1 MKVEIVFLLA
11 VIGQR
16 LAGNLSSDDVA
27 AIGEHGEKQRVHA
40 GAFLKSVQ
48 DFSVPSSTNETAPTW
63 WHTQGSARSGRI
75 LQEFAAFNSD
85 FQHGALLF
93 SLVAANVYLAGC
105 GAA

>member
-27 AIGEHGEKQRVHA
+27 AMGEHGEKQRVHA

-48 DFSVPSSTNETAPTW
+48 DFL
-63 WHTQGSARSGRI
+63 G
-75 LQEFAAFNSD
+75 AFIHKRNCS
-85 FQHGALLF
+85 H
-93 SLVAANVYLAGC
+93 LVA
-105 GAA
+105 

>member
-27 AIGEHGEKQRVHA
+27 AMGEHGEKQRVHA

-75 LQEFAAFNSD
+75 LQEFAAIFNMEHSY
-85 FQHGALLF
+85 FLW
-93 SLVAANVYLAGC
+93 
-105 GAA
+105 

>member
-27 AIGEHGEKQRVHA
+27 AMGEHGEKQRVHA

-63 WHTQGSARSGRI
+63 CI
-75 LQEFAAFNSD
+75 LRAAPVPAESFRNSRRFNSD

>member
-27 AIGEHGEKQRVHA
+27 AMGEHGEKQRVHA

-48 DFSVPSSTNETAPTW
+48 DFSVPSSTNENCS
-63 WHTQGSARSGRI
+63 H
-75 LQEFAAFNSD
+75 
-85 FQHGALLF
+85 
-93 SLVAANVYLAGC
+93 LVAYSGQRPFRQNPSGIRGDSTPIFNMEHSYFLW
-105 GAA
+105 

>member
-27 AIGEHGEKQRVHA
+27 AMGEHGEKQRVHA

-48 DFSVPSSTNETAPTW
+48 DFSVPSSTNETAPT
-63 WHTQGSARSGRI
+63 
-75 LQEFAAFNSD
+75 
-85 FQHGALLF
+85 
-93 SLVAANVYLAGC
+93 
-105 GAA
+105 

>member
-27 AIGEHGEKQRVHA
+27 DMGEHGEKQRVHA

-48 DFSVPSSTNETAPTW
+48 DSL
-63 WHTQGSARSGRI
+63 G
-75 LQEFAAFNSD
+75 AFIHKRNCSY
-85 FQHGALLF
+85 
-93 SLVAANVYLAGC
+93 LVA
-105 GAA
+105 